1 MSPNDKAAAR
11 IRVAALREE
20 IAAHDHRYYVL
31 DTPVISDA
39 AYDDLMRELQAL
51 EAAYPDLQ
59 RPDSPT
65 QRVGGKVATG
75 FTPVTHRRPM
85 LSLANAFSREDF
97 LEFNRRVC
105 ERLGQSEVTYVAET
119 KLDGLAINLTYE
131 HGVLVSA
138 ATRGDGETGEDVTAN
153 IRTIGA
159 VALTLKDAP
168 ALLEVRGEVYLP
180 HRGFEALNQAQLA
193 QGAKPFAN
201 PRNAA
206 AGSLRQ
212 LDPAITRSRPLT
224 LYCYGVGAC
233 EGQDLPPTH
242 FELLQWLRTL
252 GCRVSPETARVTGT
266 AAAVAYYT
274 AMEARRPELG
284 YDIDGVVF
292 KVDRLDWQAEL
303 GQVSR
308 SPRWAVAFKF
318 RPEERET
325 RVLAIDVQVGRTGAL
340 TPVARLEPVF
350 VGGVTVTNAT
360 LHNQDEIARK
370 DVRVGD
376 TVLVRRAG
384 DVIPEVVG
392 VVLDKRPAG
401 TEPYL
406 MPQAVPDQ
414 ALQQRVQAL
423 IHFASRR
430 AMDIEGLGD
439 RLAEQLVREGLVVTP
454 ADLYALSATRL
465 MALERLGE
473 KSAEN
478 LAQAIERSRST
489 TLPRL
494 LYAVGISE
502 VGETTARQL
511 AQYFGT
517 LDAIAAASVEQL
529 EQVPDIGPVVAGH
542 IARFFADPENLAL
555 LRRVQELGVHWPVIV
570 VQEKVDAPL
579 AGWTV
584 VLTGALDSMTRE
596 EAGERLLA
604 LGAKVS
610 GSVSKKTSLVVAGSD
625 AGSKARKAAE
635 LGIPLIDEAGF
646 LALLAAPE
654 TAAPDLL
661 AR

>member
-1 MSPNDKAAAR
+1 MSLSDKSSAEAR
-11 IRVAALREE
+11 IAALRRE
-20 IAAHDHRYYVL
+20 IGVHDHRYYVL
-31 DTPVISDA
+31 DEPSISDA

-51 EAAYPDLQ
+51 EAAFPELQ

-65 QRVGGKVATG
+65 QRVSGKVASG
-75 FTPVTHRRPM
+75 FMPVVHRRPM

-97 LEFNRRVC
+97 LEFDRRTC
-105 ERLGQSEVTYVAET
+105 ERLGRTEVTYVAET

-131 HGVLVSA
+131 RGVLVSA
-138 ATRGDGETGEDVTAN
+138 ATRGDGEVGEDVTAN

-159 VALTLKDAP
+159 VALTLKGAP

-180 HRGFEALNQAQLA
+180 HRGFEALNQTQLA

-212 LDPAITRSRPLT
+212 LDPAITRTRPLT

-233 EGQDLPPTH
+233 EGHDLPPTH
-242 FELLQWLRTL
+242 YELLAWLRTL
-252 GCRVSPETARVTGT
+252 GCRVSPETTRVTGID
-266 AAAVAYYT
+266 AAMAYYT
-274 AMEARRPELG
+274 TLEVRRPTLG

-340 TPVARLEPVF
+340 TPVARLEPIF

-360 LHNQDEIARK
+360 LHNQEEIARK

-392 VVLDKRPAG
+392 VVLAKRPPG
-401 TEPYL
+401 TVPFL
-406 MPQAVPDQ
+406 MPEAVPDQ
-414 ALQQRVQAL
+414 ALQQRIQAL

-430 AMDIEGLGD
+430 AMDIEGLGEK
-439 RLAEQLVREGLVVTP
+439 LAEQLVREGLVATP
-454 ADLYALSATRL
+454 ADLYALTAAQL
-465 MALERLGE
+465 MTLDRLGE

-478 LAQAIERSRST
+478 LAQAIDRSRST
-489 TLPRL
+489 TLPRV
-494 LYAVGISE
+494 LYAVGIAE

-511 AQYFGT
+511 AQNFGT
-517 LDAIAAASVEQL
+517 LDALAAASVGQL

-542 IARFFADPENLAL
+542 IAGFFADPENLAM
-555 LRRVQELGVHWPVIV
+555 LRRLEAAGVHWPVV
-570 VQEKVDAPL
+570 EVSDAGQTPL

-584 VLTGALDSMTRE
+584 VLTGTLDGMTRD
-596 EAGERLLA
+596 EAGAQLIA

-610 GSVSKKTSLVVAGSD
+610 GSVSKKTTLVIVGSD

-635 LGIPLIDEAGF
+635 LGIPVVDEAGL
-646 LALLAAPE
+646 LALLADP
-654 TAAPDLL
+654 AAARDLL
-661 AR
+661 GS

>member
-1 MSPNDKAAAR
+1 MSPSDKAAAR
-11 IRVAALREE
+11 FRIAALREE

-31 DTPVISDA
+31 DAPVISDA
-39 AYDDLMRELQAL
+39 AYDDLMRELQTL
-51 EAAYPDLQ
+51 EAAHPELQ

-75 FTPVTHRRPM
+75 FSPVTHRRAM

-138 ATRGDGETGEDVTAN
+138 ATRGDGEVGEDVTAN

-180 HRGFEALNQAQLA
+180 HRGFEALNRAQLA

-212 LDPAITRSRPLT
+212 LDPAVTRARPLT

-242 FELLQWLRTL
+242 FELLQWLRVL
-252 GCRVSPETARVTGT
+252 GCRVSPETARVTGPEE
-266 AAAVAYYT
+266 AMSYYT
-274 AMEARRPELG
+274 AMEGRRPGLG

-376 TVLVRRAG
+376 MVLVRRAG
-384 DVIPEVVG
+384 DVIPEVVA
-392 VVLDKRPAG
+392 VVLDKRPPG

-439 RLAEQLVREGLVVTP
+439 RLAEQLVREGLIDTP
-454 ADLYALSATRL
+454 ADLYALTSTQL

-511 AQYFGT
+511 AQHFGT
-517 LDAIAAASVEQL
+517 LDAIAAASAEQL

-542 IARFFADPENLAL
+542 IARFFADPANLL
-555 LRRVQELGVHWPVIV
+555 LLQRLRDRGVHWPAIA
-570 VQEKVDAPL
+570 VQEKLDAPL

-646 LALLAAPE
+646 LTLLDAPETGAAALLA
-654 TAAPDLL
+654 
-661 AR
+661 R